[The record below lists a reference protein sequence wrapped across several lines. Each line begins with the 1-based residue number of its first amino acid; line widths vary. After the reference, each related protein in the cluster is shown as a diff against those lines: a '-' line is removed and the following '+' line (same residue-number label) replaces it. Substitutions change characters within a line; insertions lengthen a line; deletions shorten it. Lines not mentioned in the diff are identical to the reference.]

1 MQLANIDSTTN
12 IKYKYMHLFPFSSF
26 VLLFQFANIYQLLA
40 LQFLE
45 WRVQIPSQLFLV
57 FTLYTNI

>member
-1 MQLANIDSTTN
+1 MQVANIASTTS

-26 VLLFQFANIYQLLA
+26 VLFQFANIYQLLA

-45 WRVQIPSQLFLV
+45 WRVQYQ
-57 FTLYTNI
+57 TNSS